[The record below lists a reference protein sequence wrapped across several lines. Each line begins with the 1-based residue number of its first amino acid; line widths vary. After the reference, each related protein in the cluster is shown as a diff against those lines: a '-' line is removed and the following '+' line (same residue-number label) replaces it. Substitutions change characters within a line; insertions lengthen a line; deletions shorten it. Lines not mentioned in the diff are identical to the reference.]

1 MSDAPAHLTSAKES
15 IARLVKICAIKG
27 IKYVVISPGSRNAA
41 LTLSFAEDPRF
52 DCLNIADERVAA
64 FFAMGIAQKTKQ
76 PVILCCTSGTAALN
90 YAPAI
95 AEAYHQK
102 IPLLILTAD
111 RPIEWIDQRAGQ
123 TMKQKN
129 LYANYIKKSFELFEE
144 PKQQEHLWFNDRIVN
159 EAINISTTGSHGPV
173 HINVPMREP
182 LYELVPASTF
192 ADPKIINKPKLKLEL
207 SILALSEIRKEWAG
221 YKSVLVIVGQRDH
234 DPSFDKAIDLLA
246 QLPQVIVLTETTSNV
261 QSQHVLPSID
271 RVIDSID
278 SSEYGD
284 FTPALVI
291 SCGAAIVSK
300 KIRFMLRQMDVTA
313 HWHVDADDGYIDTY
327 QALTRLISVEA
338 EDLFTTL
345 VQEEVVGYEAV
356 GREAVDPEAN
366 RFKSIWLDREEHTKS
381 RHTAYLKQS
390 VWSDLQ
396 VISDVLAAI
405 PAGVLHLSSSTPIRY
420 AQLFAHRSDL
430 LYKCNRGVSGID
442 GCTSTAAG
450 YAYVHDGW
458 VTLITGDLAF
468 FYDSNG
474 LWHPHLDPKLRII
487 MINNEG
493 GNIFRYV
500 NGPDKTKHLEQ
511 HFEATHQTSAKLL
524 AETYGVGYFR
534 ADDRSSL
541 QTGIKELFDESLDC
555 AAVLE
560 VYTPRTENIDI
571 LKDYFQFLKKN
582 IGQNHS

>member
-1 MSDAPAHLTSAKES
+1 MSDETEHLTSAKES
-15 IARLVKICAIKG
+15 IARLVKICALKG
-27 IKYVVISPGSRNAA
+27 IRYVVISPGSRNAA
-41 LTLSFAEDPRF
+41 LTLSFAEDRRF

-64 FFAMGIAQKTKQ
+64 FFAMGMAQKLKQ

-123 TMKQKN
+123 TMKQKD

-144 PKQQEHLWFNDRIVN
+144 PKQPEHLWFNDRIVN
-159 EAINISTTGSHGPV
+159 EAINITTSGAHGPV

-182 LYELVPASTF
+182 LYDLVPASTF
-192 ADPKIINKPKLKLEL
+192 ADPKIIKKPKLKLEL
-207 SILALSEIRKEWAG
+207 STEAILDIRKEWSD
-221 YKSVLVIVGQRDH
+221 YKGVLVIVGQRDH
-234 DPSFDKAIDLLA
+234 NAGFDKVIDQLA

-261 QSQHVLPSID
+261 KSQHVLPSID
-271 RVIDSID
+271 RVIDSINLD
-278 SSEYGD
+278 EYEK
-284 FTPALVI
+284 FTPELVI

-300 KIRFMLRQMDVTA
+300 KIRFMLRQMDVKA

-327 QALTRLISVEA
+327 QALTRLISMDA
-338 EDLFTTL
+338 EDLFSNLLNEQSQNQSTPTS
-345 VQEEVVGYEAV
+345 
-356 GREAVDPEAN
+356 
-366 RFKSIWLDREEHTKS
+366 FKRVWLAREEHTKA
-381 RHTAYLKQS
+381 RHIVYLDDC

-396 VISDVLAAI
+396 VMQDVLAHV
-405 PAGVLHLSSSTPIRY
+405 PSGVLQLSSSTPVRY
-420 AQLFAHRSDL
+420 AQLFPHREDL

-450 YAYVHDGW
+450 YAYVHDDW
-458 VTLITGDLAF
+458 VTLVTGDLSF

-474 LWHPHLDPKLRII
+474 LWHHHLDAKLRII

-500 NGPDKTKHLEQ
+500 KGPDKTNHLEK
-511 HFEATHQTSAKLL
+511 HFEATHKTSAEHIAK
-524 AETYGVGYFR
+524 AYGISYFR
-534 ADDRSSL
+534 ADDRTTL
-541 QTGIKELFDESLDC
+541 KHGMERLFDESLDQS
-555 AAVLE
+555 AVLE
-560 VYTPRTENIDI
+560 VLTPRTSNIDI
-571 LKDYFQFLKKN
+571 LKEYFSYLKKEL
-582 IGQNHS
+582 S

>member
-1 MSDAPAHLTSAKES
+1 MSDQAGHLTSAKES
-15 IARLVKICAIKG
+15 IARLVKICALKG
-27 IKYVVISPGSRNAA
+27 IRYVVISPGSRNAA

-64 FFAMGIAQKTKQ
+64 FFAMGMAQKLKQ

-123 TMKQKN
+123 TMRQKD

-144 PKQQEHLWFNDRIVN
+144 PKQPEHLWFNDRIVN
-159 EAINISTTGSHGPV
+159 EAINITTTGAHGPV

-182 LYELVPASTF
+182 LYELMPASTF
-192 ADPKIINKPKLKLEL
+192 ADPKIIKKAKLKLEL
-207 SILALSEIRKEWAG
+207 STEALLEIRKEWAA
-221 YKSVLVIVGQRDH
+221 YKGVLVIVGQRDH
-234 DPSFDKAIDLLA
+234 DTGFDEVIDQLA
-246 QLPQVIVLTETTSNV
+246 QLSQVIVLTESTSNV
-261 QSQHVLPSID
+261 RSQHVLPSID

-278 SSEYGD
+278 VEEYEK
-284 FTPALVI
+284 FTPVLVI

-300 KIRFMLRQMDVTA
+300 KIRFMLRQMDVKA

-327 QALTRLISVEA
+327 QALTRLISMDA
-338 EDLFTTL
+338 KDLFSNLLMESSQSRSIQT
-345 VQEEVVGYEAV
+345 A
-356 GREAVDPEAN
+356 
-366 RFKSIWLDREEHTKS
+366 FKSIWLAREKHTQS
-381 RHTAYLKQS
+381 RHEDYLVDC

-396 VISDVLAAI
+396 VMQDVLAHVPSGI
-405 PAGVLHLSSSTPIRY
+405 LHLSSSTPVRY
-420 AQLFAHRSDL
+420 AQLFPHRDDL

-450 YAYVHDGW
+450 YAYVHDDW
-458 VTLITGDLAF
+458 VTLVTGDLSF

-474 LWHPHLDPKLRII
+474 LWHHHLDKRLRII

-500 NGPDKTKHLEQ
+500 KGPDKTNHLEK
-511 HFEATHQTSAKLL
+511 HFEATHQTSAEHI
-524 AETYGVGYFR
+524 AQAYGIGYFR
-534 ADDRSSL
+534 ADDRTTL
-541 QTGIKELFDESLDC
+541 KQGMDRLFDESLDHP
-555 AAVLE
+555 AVLE
-560 VYTPRTENIDI
+560 VYTPRTLNIDI
-571 LKDYFQFLKKN
+571 LKDYFNFLKKDL
-582 IGQNHS
+582 S

>member
-1 MSDAPAHLTSAKES
+1 MINKPEYLTSAKES
-15 IARLVKICAIKG
+15 IARLVKICALKG
-27 IKYVVISPGSRNAA
+27 IRYVVISPGSRNAA

-52 DCLNIADERVAA
+52 ECLNIADERVAA
-64 FFAMGIAQKTKQ
+64 FFAMGMAQKLKE
-76 PVILCCTSGTAALN
+76 PVVLCCTSGTAALN

-123 TMKQKN
+123 TMKQKD
-129 LYANYIKKSFELFEE
+129 LYANYIKRSFELFEE
-144 PKQQEHLWFNDRIVN
+144 PKQAEHLWFNDRIVN
-159 EAINISTTGSHGPV
+159 EAINITTTGAHGPV

-192 ADPKIINKPKLKLEL
+192 PDPKIIKKSKLKLEL
-207 SILALSEIRKEWAG
+207 STEALIEIRKEWAE
-221 YKSVLVIVGQRDH
+221 YKGVLVIVGQRDH
-234 DPSFDKAIDLLA
+234 DSTFDKVIDRIA

-261 QSQHVLPSID
+261 QSEHVLPSID

-278 SSEYGD
+278 PSEYKD
-284 FTPALVI
+284 FTPDLVI

-300 KIRFMLRQMDVTA
+300 KIRFMLRQMNVKA
-313 HWHVDADDGYIDTY
+313 HWHLDADDGYIDTY
-327 QALTRLISVEA
+327 QALTKLISVEA
-338 EDLFTTL
+338 ADLFAIL
-345 VQEEVVGYEAV
+345 
-356 GREAVDPEAN
+356 AN
-366 RFKSIWLDREEHTKS
+366 EDVTIKESHFKNIWLDREEHTKT
-381 RHTAYLKQS
+381 RHSAYLEQS

-396 VISDVLAAI
+396 VISDILPAV

-420 AQLFAHRSDL
+420 AQLFEHRSDL

-450 YAYVHDGW
+450 YAYIHDGW

-474 LWHPHLDPKLRII
+474 LWHAHLDKRLRII

-500 NGPDKTKHLEQ
+500 KGPDKTNHLEQ
-511 HFEATHQTSAKLL
+511 HFEASHQTSAKLL
-524 AETYGVGYFR
+524 AETYDVDYFQ
-534 ADDRSSL
+534 AKDRPSLLSSL
-541 QTGIKELFDESLDC
+541 DKLFDESLNRT
-555 AAVLE
+555 AVLE
-560 VYTPRTENIDI
+560 IHTPRTDNIDI
-571 LKDYFQFLKKN
+571 LKDYFQYLKKN
-582 IGQNHS
+582 LSQNNS